1 MSYPQPR
8 TKQNF
13 YRCLIICGLVIWLL
27 ILTPLV
33 KAQPSPEPTASV
45 ETLRQMQEQ
54 IDQQRSNLRKER
66 DRLSTAQQAAQGQI
80 GGIKLNIQSTE
91 TAYKD
96 YDFQIQLTNKRLKEL
111 EVDLAQAQQSYY
123 QKQGATIARLRFLQ
137 RQKLTG
143 FGWDVLL
150 KSQNLNELLDR
161 RRQVKLIYQA
171 DQQILTNLKAEAQS
185 IKQQKTEIEIQKN
198 QIALLTQQLLAQK
211 AQFQAQLTAQQQLI
225 GRLNTDKQALEAA
238 QEQLATDSRSIGR
251 LIQRQVAAAN
261 KAILPNSGIFG
272 TGQLTYPS
280 EAEITSTFGWRIHPI
295 LGYSR
300 FHSGL
305 DFGADYGGTIRAAD
319 NGVVIFAGWYGS
331 YGYAVVINH
340 GEGISTLYGH
350 NSKLFVAEGQTVQRG
365 DAIAS
370 AGSTGLS
377 TGPHL
382 HFEVRKDGEPV
393 DPMIYL

>member
-1 MSYPQPR
+1 MRVSPK

-13 YRCLIICGLVIWLL
+13 YRCLIVSYLMIWLL
-27 ILTPLV
+27 LLIAPV
-33 KAQPSPEPTASV
+33 NAQPSPQPSASV
-45 ETLRQMQEQ
+45 DTLRQMQEQ

-66 DRLSTAQQAAQGQI
+66 DRLSTAQQAIQGQI
-80 GGIKLNIQSTE
+80 GGTKLNIQSTE

-96 YDFQIQLTNKRLKEL
+96 YGVQLQLANKQLKEL
-111 EVDLAQAQQSYY
+111 EIALAQAQQNYY
-123 QKQGATIARLRFLQ
+123 QKQSATVARLRFLQ
-137 RQKLTG
+137 RQKITG
-143 FGWDVLL
+143 FGWDILL

-171 DQQILTNLKAEAQS
+171 DQQILINLQAESQRIQQQKAE
-185 IKQQKTEIEIQKN
+185 IELQKN

-211 AQFQAQLTAQQQLI
+211 QQFKAQLTSQQQLI
-225 GRLNTDKQALEAA
+225 QRLKTDKQALEAA
-238 QEQLATDSRSIGR
+238 QAQLASDSRSIGT

-261 KAILPNSGIFG
+261 KTILPNGIFG

-295 LGYSR
+295 LGSSR

-305 DFGADYGGTIRAAD
+305 DFGADYGSTIQAAD
-319 NGVVIFAGWYGS
+319 SGVVIFAGWYGG

-340 GEGISTLYGH
+340 GKGISTLYGH
-350 NSKLFVAEGQTVQRG
+350 NSKLYVAEGQSVQRG
-365 DAIAS
+365 EVIAD

-382 HFEVRKDGEPV
+382 HFEVRQDGEPV
-393 DPMIYL
+393 DPMNFL

>member
-1 MSYPQPR
+1 MSVFQPK

-13 YRCLIICGLVIWLL
+13 YRYIIACCFVISIFAVTLP
-27 ILTPLV
+27 IQ
-33 KAQPSPEPTASV
+33 AQPSPEPTASID
-45 ETLRQMQEQ
+45 TLRQMQEQ

-80 GGIKLNIQSTE
+80 GGINLNIKSTE

-96 YDFQIQLTNKRLKEL
+96 YDFQIQLANKRLKEL
-111 EVDLAQAQQSYY
+111 EVDLAQAQQNYY
-123 QKQGATIARLRFLQ
+123 QKQAATIARLRFLQ
-137 RQKLTG
+137 RQKLAG

-150 KSQNLNELLDR
+150 KSQNINELLDR

-185 IKQQKTEIEIQKN
+185 IQQQKTEIEIQKN

-251 LIQRQVAAAN
+251 LIQKQVAAAN
-261 KAILPNSGIFG
+261 KTILPNSGIFG
-272 TGQLTYPS
+272 TGQLNYPS

-305 DFGADYGGTIRAAD
+305 DFGTDYGSTIRAAD
-319 NGVVIFAGWYGS
+319 NGVVIFAGWYGG

-340 GEGISTLYGH
+340 GKGISTLYGH
-350 NSKLFVAEGQTVQRG
+350 NSKLLVAEGQTVQRG

-393 DPMIYL
+393 DPLIYL